1 MHFSGNTSDDRKS
14 DLETAQLMD
23 TRNYLFLFHSSMW
36 FLLDE
41 RNKKNSFGELKK
53 IKNETDF

>member
-1 MHFSGNTSDDRKS
+1 
-14 DLETAQLMD
+14 MD
-23 TRNYLFLFHSSMW
+23 TRNYLFLFHTSMW

-53 IKNETDF
+53 IKNGTDF